1 MLTISCQVSPDT
13 NSPPGYIVRTA
24 LLDILDIFEVNRK
37 ECARLLLEYPKWNL
51 HGTFKP
57 KPGVTALGDPVPG
70 KDWQLESTI
79 IEVRFSNPVSNDSC
93 LTYSV
98 IVGSRSLFDPA

>member
-1 MLTISCQVSPDT
+1 LLNITSQISPDT

-51 HGTFKP
+51 PGTFKP
-57 KPGVTALGDPVPG
+57 KPGVTALGDPVPE

-79 IEVRFSNPVSNDSC
+79 IEVRFPNPVSNDSC
-93 LTYSV
+93 LTDSV
-98 IVGSRSLFDPA
+98 TVGYRSLFDPA

>member
-1 MLTISCQVSPDT
+1 M
-13 NSPPGYIVRTA
+13 RTA

-51 HGTFKP
+51 PGTFKP

-79 IEVRFSNPVSNDSC
+79 IEVRFPNPTSNDFMID
-93 LTYSV
+93 LLGYSRFWEL
-98 IVGSRSLFDPA
+98 I

>member
-1 MLTISCQVSPDT
+1 M
-13 NSPPGYIVRTA
+13 RTA

-51 HGTFKP
+51 PGTFKP
-57 KPGVTALGDPVPG
+57 KPGVTALVDPVPG

-79 IEVRFSNPVSNDSC
+79 IEVGFPNSVLMNHIS
-93 LTYSV
+93 TYLAT
-98 IVGSRSLFDPA
+98 VGFRSLFDPA